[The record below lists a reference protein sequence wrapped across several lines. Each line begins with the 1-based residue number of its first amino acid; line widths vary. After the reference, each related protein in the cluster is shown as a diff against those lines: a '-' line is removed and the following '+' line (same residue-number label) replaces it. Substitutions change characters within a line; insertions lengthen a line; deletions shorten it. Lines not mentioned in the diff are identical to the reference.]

1 MPGRDNF
8 VGLEIKTMVALVI
21 GGVTEKD
28 ALGGSW
34 RKFVRSGS
42 R

>member
-1 MPGRDNF
+1 MPGRDDF
-8 VGLEIKTMVALVI
+8 VRLEIKTAVALVI
-21 GGVTEKD
+21 GGIAEKD

-42 R
+42 